1 MGKNEPN
8 FTPAKNWQRLKF
20 SVDGTPVPQGSMRIY
35 NGHIVHNKAQELAAW
50 RAQVA
55 VAAKLSG
62 CKPLD
67 GPIIITMNFRVARPK
82 TVKRDHPTVAPDL
95 DKYIRNVNDALTGI
109 CFYDDAQVVEI
120 HSNKR
125 YSDTPGVTIVI
136 EQMF

>member
-1 MGKNEPN
+1 
-8 FTPAKNWQRLKF
+8 
-20 SVDGTPVPQGSMRIY
+20 MRIY
-35 NGHIVHNKAQELAAW
+35 NGNIVHNKAQELTAW

-55 VAAKLSG
+55 SAAKLSG